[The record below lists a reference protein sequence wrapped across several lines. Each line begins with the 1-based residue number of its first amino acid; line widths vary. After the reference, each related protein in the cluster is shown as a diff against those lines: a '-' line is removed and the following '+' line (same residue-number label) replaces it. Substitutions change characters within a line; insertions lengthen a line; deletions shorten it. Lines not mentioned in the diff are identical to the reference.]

1 MLSKLEL
8 EKRRAEEDKNA
19 AINELEA
26 WESEYLKEKSEWQ
39 KLEEKINQLTSS
51 LLIGGWPIE
60 EHP

>member
-26 WESEYLKEKSEWQ
+26 
-39 KLEEKINQLTSS
+39 
-51 LLIGGWPIE
+51 
-60 EHP
+60 

>member
-26 WESEYLKEKSEWQ
+26 RQTEYL
-39 KLEEKINQLTSS
+39 
-51 LLIGGWPIE
+51 
-60 EHP
+60 

>member
-39 KLEEKINQLTSS
+39 KLEEKIN
-51 LLIGGWPIE
+51 
-60 EHP
+60 

>member
-26 WESEYLKEKSEWQ
+26 RQNEYLREKTERQ
-39 KLEEKINQLTSS
+39 KLEEKIQQLTSS
-51 LLIGGWPIE
+51 LLIGGKPIE